1 MMDVS
6 NPIADVVPSAHGPVL
21 AVLSS
26 TSTPLTG
33 RAIAELTRPR
43 VSQPRVARIL
53 ADLAE
58 AGLVDRVHAGSASLF
73 TLNREHLA
81 AKAVEDLAALRTR
94 LWERIAE
101 HAADWTHPPE
111 AIITYGSTARGDGG
125 TDSDVDLLVVRPA
138 AVDES
143 DPDWQRNLTALGRAV
158 PRWTGNPCEILDR
171 SREELQ
177 VMAAAGERLLSEI
190 RRDGRAIV
198 GSMTP
203 IPAVESESRNS
214 PAKPAIDGVEPET
227 MRP

>member
-21 AVLSS
+21 AVLAS

-53 ADLAE
+53 ADLTE
-58 AGLVDRVHAGSASLF
+58 AGLVDRIQAGSASLF

-81 AKAVEDLAALRTR
+81 ARAVEDLATLRTR

-101 HAADWTHPPE
+101 HAAEWTYPPE
-111 AIITYGSTARGDGG
+111 AIVVYGSTARGDGG
-125 TDSDVDLLVVRPA
+125 TASDVDLLVVRPA
-138 AVDES
+138 AVDED
-143 DPDWQRNLTALGRAV
+143 DPDWQRKLTALGFAV

-171 SREELQ
+171 SREELRA
-177 VMAAAGERLLSEI
+177 MASAGERLLSEI

-198 GSMTP
+198 GSMSLV
-203 IPAVESESRNS
+203 PA
-214 PAKPAIDGVEPET
+214 PQAA
-227 MRP
+227 